1 MPSKGINFLS
11 AKPKV
16 KSSTRKWE
24 HDLGGLSLALHRVNK
39 AATVAR
45 GRAITKVKAT
55 TTYTEA
61 SEEIR
66 QKWLQAIDN
75 VNQKRDL
82 KRAEAEQQWIELYGE
97 EDDLSRKHDE
107 MQADED
113 GEDDDEGRDVDSS
126 TSESVESQ
134 EGDNGESED
143 DVVEEEDYSEAE
155 EDDEG
160 DAEEEDVELSQEQQ
174 EALTN
179 KLLVLRV
186 RQSQEQQAFI
196 AMLETRAKTRGVPE
210 RPDDYVFGSGR

>member
-1 MPSKGINFLS
+1 MINAIRHTTSGHKKGRIFKHISCLPIYQTYICRSSFMPSKGINFSS

-16 KSSTRKWE
+16 KSSGLSSNPKTAATRKWE

-66 QKWLQAIDN
+66 QKLLQEAIDS

-134 EGDNGESED
+134 EGNNGELED
-143 DVVEEEDYSEAE
+143 DTVEEEDYSEAE
-155 EDDEG
+155 EDDLG
-160 DAEEEDVELSQEQQ
+160 DAEEEDVEL
-174 EALTN
+174 
-179 KLLVLRV
+179 
-186 RQSQEQQAFI
+186 
-196 AMLETRAKTRGVPE
+196 
-210 RPDDYVFGSGR
+210 